1 MEMCVCMNTLMCM
14 YMLSIHTDLTTLFVF
29 QSKSI
34 KHCFSHLGSFCV
46 KILSLVPTGGNN
58 FLSFGGGWGFFG
70 IEGTQCLH
78 FKVFEYSG
86 YLLLLFIH
94 KSKRKV

>member
-58 FLSFGGGWGFFG
+58 FLSFGGGLGFFWHRRNPVP
-70 IEGTQCLH
+70 TLQS
-78 FKVFEYSG
+78 V
-86 YLLLLFIH
+86 
-94 KSKRKV
+94 